1 MPRKDRILR
10 SYLSMYTNRNR
21 QKANSDVKYSV
32 NFEYLMTGEGITGNV
47 REIYLSEV
55 VQIIEFRI
63 S

>member
-1 MPRKDRILR
+1 MPRKDKILR

-55 VQIIEFRI
+55 NK
-63 S
+63 

>member
-1 MPRKDRILR
+1 MPRKDKILR

-47 REIYLSEV
+47 REIYLDLKKMPLNK
-55 VQIIEFRI
+55 
-63 S
+63 